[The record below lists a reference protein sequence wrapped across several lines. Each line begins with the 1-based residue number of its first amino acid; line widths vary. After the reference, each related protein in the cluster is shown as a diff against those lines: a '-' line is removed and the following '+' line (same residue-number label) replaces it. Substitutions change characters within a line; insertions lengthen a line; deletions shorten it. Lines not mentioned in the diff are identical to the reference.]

1 MSNGRKVNAMMDGTM
16 YRGSKEDDA
25 EDIEILLR
33 KREDK
38 QRLMPWSVSWD
49 MKRCSKENKGLTKHR
64 ISKGQEGRYERGGQR
79 ESISRDVAK
88 GSPSALIMVDVNLVL
103 LEIRHRVKQRVE

>member
-1 MSNGRKVNAMMDGTM
+1 MSNERKVNAMMDGTM

-49 MKRCSKENKGLTKHR
+49 MKRCSKGNKGLTKHR

-79 ESISRDVAK
+79 ESMSRDIAK
-88 GSPSALIMVDVNLVL
+88 GSPSALMSIWFCWKSGID
-103 LEIRHRVKQRVE
+103 